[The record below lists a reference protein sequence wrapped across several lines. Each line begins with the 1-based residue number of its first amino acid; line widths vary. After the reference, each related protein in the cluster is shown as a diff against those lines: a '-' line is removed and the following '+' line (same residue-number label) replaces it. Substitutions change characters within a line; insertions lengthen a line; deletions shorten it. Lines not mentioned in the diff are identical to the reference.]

1 MNRQTLV
8 GLVVTL
14 GILLGVLELVRRR
27 RLREEYSLLWL
38 LTAVALT
45 VLNLWSA
52 PLDWFAELTG
62 IFRPTVLFVIAV
74 GFFLL
79 ILLYYSTVLTR
90 LADQNKDLA
99 QEIALLRHEIEQ
111 LRRAPQSEPA
121 AKGEPA
127 AEDGPAAPD
136 NLTPSA

>member
-1 MNRQTLV
+1 MDRQTLV
-8 GLVVTL
+8 GLIVTL

-27 RLREEYSLLWL
+27 RLREEYSLLWI
-38 LTAVALT
+38 LTAIALT

-52 PLDWFAELTG
+52 PLDWFAALTG

-111 LRRAPQSEPA
+111 LRRAGQENPPA
-121 AKGEPA
+121 EG
-127 AEDGPAAPD
+127 
-136 NLTPSA
+136 